1 MINVDISVSEKDC
14 QTLQGNQSNYDGTL
28 KNDLEH
34 GTFYKLGNKICDI
47 I

>member
-1 MINVDISVSEKDC
+1 MSEKDK
-14 QTLQGNQSNYDGTL
+14 LYKEKVKLYKGNQSNYDGIL